1 MVETANND
9 GSVTIQIEDF
19 TLTFQ
24 HNPHTQTTSYKIIDS
39 FEGTT
44 DVKTVP
50 TENFNL
56 ALRAFKEENL
66 TATEY
71 EIAESVMGPNVRWI
85 P

>member
-9 GSVTIQIEDF
+9 GSVTVEVEGLWLNFKHDKEKKLTTYTVED
-19 TLTFQ
+19 
-24 HNPHTQTTSYKIIDS
+24 H

-44 DVKTVP
+44 DTVTVL

-56 ALRAFKEENL
+56 ALRAFKDENL
-66 TATEY
+66 TEAEY
-71 EIAESVMGPNVRWI
+71 ELAEAALGPNVRWI

>member
-1 MVETANND
+1 MVETVNSD
-9 GSVTIQIEDF
+9 GSVTIEIEDF
-19 TLTFQ
+19 TLTFK
-24 HNPHTQTTSYKIIDS
+24 HNTNTQTTEYKIIDS

-44 DVKTVP
+44 DVKIVP
-50 TENFNL
+50 TEDFKL

-66 TATEY
+66 TSTEY

>member
-9 GSVTIQIEDF
+9 GSVTVEVEGLWLNFKHDKEKKLTTYTVED
-19 TLTFQ
+19 
-24 HNPHTQTTSYKIIDS
+24 H

-50 TENFNL
+50 TEDFKL

>member
-19 TLTFQ
+19 TLTFK

-44 DVKTVP
+44 DEVTVP

-56 ALRAFKEENL
+56 ALRAFKDEKL
-66 TATEY
+66 TEAEY
-71 EIAESVMGPNVRWI
+71 ELAEAALGPNVRWI